1 MTLPAIIAIVGPTGS
16 GKTALAIAL
25 AERLGTEIIS
35 ADSMQFYRGMEIG
48 AATPTPAEQARVR
61 HHFVSFLNPDEYMS
75 ASDYEQAARPVVAQ
89 LNAAGK
95 VAVVCGGSGLYV
107 SALIDGLFPGP
118 GRDEEVRARL
128 NDEAAQHG
136 AEYLY
141 ARLAQLD
148 PAYAAALTSDK
159 DLIRIVRAL
168 EVYTVTGRPYSEFH
182 AEHQR
187 KREALTATLVAPQWP
202 REVLYDRIN
211 RRVKAMVAAGWVAE
225 VEALIANGYAAHIDR
240 LKALGFREMAA
251 HLRGEQSLEQAIA
264 QTQMHHR
271 RYAKRQISWFTNV
284 AKATWIPADLPQ
296 EQWIARAL
304 DIASSDARA

>member
-16 GKTALAIAL
+16 GKTALALAL
-25 AERLGTEIIS
+25 AEQLGTEIIS

-75 ASDYEQAARPVVAQ
+75 ASDYEQVARPVVAQ
-89 LNAAGK
+89 LNEAGK

-107 SALIDGLFPGP
+107 SALIEGLFPGP

-128 NDEAAQHG
+128 TEEATQHG
-136 AEYLY
+136 PEHLF
-141 ARLAQLD
+141 ARLVQVD

-182 AEHQR
+182 VEHQA
-187 KREALTATLVAPQWP
+187 ALKPLSAVLVAPQWP
-202 REVLYDRIN
+202 REILYDRIN
-211 RRVKAMVAAGWVAE
+211 RRVEAMVAAGWGAE
-225 VEALIANGYAAHIDR
+225 VERLIANGYAGHIER

-284 AKATWIPADLPQ
+284 AKAHWIPAELPTD
-296 EQWIARAL
+296 QWIARAL
-304 DIASSDARA
+304 EVSG